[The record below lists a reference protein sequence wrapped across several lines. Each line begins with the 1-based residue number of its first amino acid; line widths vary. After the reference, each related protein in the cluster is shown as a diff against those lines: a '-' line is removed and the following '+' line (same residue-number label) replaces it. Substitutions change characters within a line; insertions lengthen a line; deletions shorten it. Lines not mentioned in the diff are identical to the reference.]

1 MNKNNQLSILVVDDD
16 SGHRKMLHTLL
27 NDWGYTVVG
36 ASNGQEAVD
45 FCKERPFDLVLM
57 DVRMPKKS
65 GLEALPEIKAH
76 NPAIPVLIMT
86 AFGDVEAAVTA
97 IKAGAYDYL
106 TKPLDFEKLKVAL
119 RNIFEFVSLKQENT
133 ALTENL
139 NSVLGTSE
147 IIGQSS
153 AMHNILN
160 LVQTIAPSEA
170 TVLINGESG
179 TGKELIAKAIH
190 MNSTRRAAPYVA
202 FNCAAITESLFE
214 SELFGHEKGAFTG
227 ADRRRDGRF
236 VAAEKGTLFLD
247 EVGEIPLLMQAKLLR
262 VLQEREV
269 QPVGSDKTIAIDVRI
284 ITATNRNLVEEVEAG
299 RFREDLYYRI
309 NVVCLDLPPLRTRPE
324 DIPLLA
330 QHFLNKFTKQNGK
343 NVKGF
348 TPAAMD
354 ALIHYPWPGNVR
366 ELENVI
372 ERAVVLLL
380 SEFVSEHEL
389 PPQVLRYHAPHGLV
403 SAGVVSAQPQSQFQA
418 QVQDQDQVQ
427 VQVQALPQFSPG
439 RPSQAEASQVE
450 ASQAQFSQAEAHLAQ
465 SSQTNFASS
474 ELISPEI
481 LLAEN
486 NRAENNRAG
495 TAHTVSVAAQ
505 AQTKKMPPP
514 TTLKDMEREMI
525 LACLAETGGN
535 KSETAKRLGITRK
548 TLHLKLQK
556 FAEENGL

>member
-418 QVQDQDQVQ
+418 QAQDQVQ
-427 VQVQALPQFSPG
+427 VQDQVQALPQFSPG

-450 ASQAQFSQAEAHLAQ
+450 ARQAQFSQAEAHLAQ